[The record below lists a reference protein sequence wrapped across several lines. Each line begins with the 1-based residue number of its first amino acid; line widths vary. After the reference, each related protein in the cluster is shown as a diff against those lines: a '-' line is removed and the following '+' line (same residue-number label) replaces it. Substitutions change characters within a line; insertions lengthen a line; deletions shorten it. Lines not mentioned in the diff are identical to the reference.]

1 LIKTGKKSWLARKI
15 DQNEA
20 YRLGRIELFDEKI
33 INEKTKEKY
42 DFELKI
48 SEKNNNDFKIPI
60 SEENKP
66 DFIPNLNKDEC
77 SSLKNNKL
85 EIKKLKE
92 GKGGKENKN
101 KKRKKEKRKINIR
114 RSYRYKFLWK
124 KEYTKKIKKYWLF
137 FLLLAK
143 EFSPKYLT
151 FSKN

>member
-1 LIKTGKKSWLARKI
+1 LDKLLNKYHGLDDEEKTILEKNLKPLEEVKKDENFILIKTGKKSWLARKI

-85 EIKKLKE
+85 EIKK
-92 GKGGKENKN
+92 
-101 KKRKKEKRKINIR
+101 
-114 RSYRYKFLWK
+114 
-124 KEYTKKIKKYWLF
+124 T
-137 FLLLAK
+137 
-143 EFSPKYLT
+143 
-151 FSKN
+151 